1 MDIGPDQLLSPVC
14 VLFFTHRLAAAS
26 YSVVIADGV
35 ILTRAHMQ
43 RRHFIVLLAGAAALW
58 PLAAYAQQAAKL
70 YRVGILSP
78 ELPPP
83 GFLDAFRQGL
93 RELGYV
99 EGRDITLEVRNA
111 EGYSQRLGALANI
124 LAELKVDLILALN
137 TPSVQAAKKATVTIP
152 IVMTQIADP
161 LKSGLVTSLTRPGGN
176 VTGMSFKVDE
186 LTGKGLAL
194 IKEAFPS
201 LTRVAVLWYTPNP
214 GADIAVSAIKA
225 ASRELGL
232 ELMLLPVRGQADLV
246 AAFQTASRSRTEA
259 LIVLAD
265 VVATQ
270 HRDEILN
277 LAATH
282 SLAVISQ
289 YRAFAEAGALL
300 AFGPN
305 ASAMYRRAAYYVDRI
320 LKGANAGDLPV
331 EQATKFDLVV
341 NLKTAKTLGVTIP
354 PSLLARADKVI
365 E

>member
-1 MDIGPDQLLSPVC
+1 V
-14 VLFFTHRLAAAS
+14 R
-26 YSVVIADGV
+26 
-35 ILTRAHMQ
+35 
-43 RRHFIVLLAGAAALW
+43 
-58 PLAAYAQQAAKL
+58 AQQAVKL

-93 RELGYV
+93 HELGYV
-99 EGRDITLEVRNA
+99 EGRDIALEVRNA
-111 EGYSQRLGALANI
+111 EGYGQRLGALANI
-124 LAELKVDLILALN
+124 LAELKVDVILALN
-137 TPSVQAAKKATVTIP
+137 TPSVQAAKKATATIP

-161 LKSGLVTSLTRPGGN
+161 LKSGLVSSLSRPGGN
-176 VTGMSFKVDE
+176 VTGMSFKVEE

-194 IKEAFPS
+194 LREVFPS
-201 LTRVAVLWYTPNP
+201 LSRVAVLWYVPNP

-232 ELMLLPVRGQADLV
+232 ELLLLPVHGQVDLI

-270 HRDEILN
+270 HRSEIVN

-289 YRAFAEAGALL
+289 YRAFAEDGALL

-305 ASAMYRRAAYYVDRI
+305 TSAMYRRAAYYVDRI

-354 PSLLARADKVI
+354 QTLLARADKVI

>member
-1 MDIGPDQLLSPVC
+1 
-14 VLFFTHRLAAAS
+14 VLFFTHRLAATS

-124 LAELKVDLILALN
+124 LAELEVDLILALN

-161 LKSGLVTSLTRPGGN
+161 LKSGLVTSLSRPGGN
-176 VTGMSFKVDE
+176 VTGLSFKVDE
-186 LTGKGLAL
+186 LAGKGLAL

>member
-1 MDIGPDQLLSPVC
+1 V
-14 VLFFTHRLAAAS
+14 
-26 YSVVIADGV
+26 
-35 ILTRAHMQ
+35 
-43 RRHFIVLLAGAAALW
+43 
-58 PLAAYAQQAAKL
+58 
-70 YRVGILSP
+70 
-78 ELPPP
+78 
-83 GFLDAFRQGL
+83 
-93 RELGYV
+93 
-99 EGRDITLEVRNA
+99 
-111 EGYSQRLGALANI
+111 
-124 LAELKVDLILALN
+124 ILALN
-137 TPSVQAAKKATVTIP
+137 TPSVQAAKKATGTIP

-161 LKSGLVTSLTRPGGN
+161 LKSGLVADLSRPGGN

-194 IKEAFPS
+194 LREAFPGLS
-201 LTRVAVLWYTPNP
+201 RVAVLWYAPNR
-214 GADIAVSAIKA
+214 GADNAVSAIKA

-232 ELMLLPVRGQADLV
+232 ELLLLPVHGQGDLIT
-246 AAFQTASRSRTEA
+246 AFQTASRSRTEV

-270 HRDEILN
+270 HRGEILN

-305 ASAMYRRAAYYVDRI
+305 TSAMYSRAAYYVDRI
-320 LKGANAGDLPV
+320 LKGASAGDLPV

-341 NLKTAKTLGVTIP
+341 NLKAAKTLGVTIP

>member
-1 MDIGPDQLLSPVC
+1 
-14 VLFFTHRLAAAS
+14 
-26 YSVVIADGV
+26 
-35 ILTRAHMQ
+35 MQ

-58 PLAAYAQQAAKL
+58 PLAAHTQAAKL

-99 EGRDITLEVRNA
+99 EGRDIALEVRNA

-124 LAELKVDLILALN
+124 LAELKVDVILALN

-161 LKSGLVTSLTRPGGN
+161 LKSGLVTNLSRPNGN

-194 IKEAFPS
+194 VKEAFPS
-201 LTRVAVLWYTPNP
+201 LSRVAVLWYTPNP

-232 ELMLLPVRGQADLV
+232 ELLLLPVRGQADLA
-246 AAFQTASRSRTEA
+246 AAFQTASRGRAEA

-265 VVATQ
+265 VVAIQ

-320 LKGANAGDLPV
+320 LKGTNAGDLPV

-341 NLKTAKTLGVTIP
+341 NLKTAKALGVTIP
-354 PSLLARADKVI
+354 SSLLERADKVI

>member
-1 MDIGPDQLLSPVC
+1 MSALGQYHSAVAFERRLGKILN
-14 VLFFTHRLAAAS
+14 FT
-26 YSVVIADGV
+26 GE
-35 ILTRAHMQ
+35 Q
-43 RRHFIVLLAGAAALW
+43 RRHFIALLGGVAALW
-58 PLAAYAQQAAKL
+58 PLAAHAQQAAKL
-70 YRVGILSP
+70 YRIGILSP

-99 EGRDITLEVRNA
+99 EGRDIALEVRNA
-111 EGYSQRLGALANI
+111 EGYSQRLGALANN
-124 LAELKVDLILALN
+124 LAELKVDVILALN

-161 LKSGLVTSLTRPGGN
+161 LKSGLVTSLSRPGGN

-186 LTGKGLAL
+186 LSGKGLAL
-194 IKEAFPS
+194 LREAFPS
-201 LTRVAVLWYTPNP
+201 LSRVAVLWYAPNP
-214 GADIAVSAIKA
+214 GADNAVSAIKA

-232 ELMLLPVRGQADLV
+232 ELLLLPVHGPGELIT
-246 AAFQTASRSRTEA
+246 AFLTASRSRIEV

-270 HRDEILN
+270 HRGEIMN

-289 YRAFAEAGALL
+289 YRPFAEAGALL

-305 ASAMYRRAAYYVDRI
+305 TSAMYRRAAYYVDRI

-331 EQATKFDLVV
+331 EEAAKFDLVV

>member
-1 MDIGPDQLLSPVC
+1 
-14 VLFFTHRLAAAS
+14 VLFFTHRLAATS
-26 YSVVIADGV
+26 YSVAIADGV
-35 ILTRAHMQ
+35 ILTRARMQ

-58 PLAAYAQQAAKL
+58 PRAAYAQQAAKL

-176 VTGMSFKVDE
+176 VTGLSFKVDE
-186 LTGKGLAL
+186 LAGKGLAL

>member
-1 MDIGPDQLLSPVC
+1 
-14 VLFFTHRLAAAS
+14 
-26 YSVVIADGV
+26 
-35 ILTRAHMQ
+35 MQ
-43 RRHFIVLLAGAAALW
+43 RRDFIRLLGGAAALL
-58 PLAAYAQQAAKL
+58 PFAALAQQAVKL
-70 YRVGILSP
+70 HRIGILSP

-99 EGRDITLEVRNA
+99 EGRDIALEVRNA
-111 EGYSQRLGALANI
+111 EGYSQRLAALANI
-124 LAELKVDLILALN
+124 LAELKVDVILALN

-161 LKSGLVTSLTRPGGN
+161 LKSGLVTSLSRPGGN

-186 LTGKGLAL
+186 LSGKGLAL
-194 IKEAFPS
+194 LKETFPS
-201 LTRVAVLWYTPNP
+201 LSRVAVLWYQPNP
-214 GADIAVSAIKA
+214 GADIAVGAIKA

-232 ELMLLPVRGQADLV
+232 ELLPLPVHGEADLT
-246 AAFQTASRSRTEA
+246 AAFQTASRSRAEA

-265 VVATQ
+265 VVATR

-289 YRAFAEAGALL
+289 YRGFAEAGALL

-354 PSLLARADKVI
+354 SSLLARADKVI